1 MEVEPPIKRLAAE
14 GRWPEDVEVWQVAL
28 DLTRPLASVRY
39 LSFLSEDERARATR
53 YRRHEDQVRFAVTR
67 SALRQ
72 LLAEASGI
80 DPARLRFELSDRGK
94 PRLADSARLSFN
106 VSHAG
111 ERALIAFSPVREVG
125 IDIEQVDVTL
135 DWRELSPLVCT
146 AAERRALDA
155 LPPALQPERFFRCW
169 TAKEA
174 LLKALGLGIAERLQ
188 ALTIDLSKPDET
200 GASPSVIVEGTR
212 CDDAATKL
220 RFRWLDVDPGY
231 LGCLAYG
238 PNEPSRT

>member
-1 MEVEPPIKRLAAE
+1 MKRLAPD
-14 GRWPEDVEVWQVAL
+14 GRWPEDLEVWQVAL
-28 DLTRPLASVRY
+28 DWMRPLASVRS
-39 LSFLSEDERARATR
+39 LSFLSDDERARAMR
-53 YRRHEDQVRFAVTR
+53 YRRDVDQIRFAATR

-72 LLAEASGI
+72 LLAGAMGI

-94 PRLADSARLSFN
+94 PRLAGSGRMSFN

-111 ERALIAFSPVREVG
+111 ECALIAFSPVREVG

-146 AAERRALDA
+146 ADERRVLDA
-155 LPPALQPERFFRCW
+155 LPLALQTERFFRCW

-174 LLKALGLGIAERLQ
+174 LLKALGLGITEGLQ

-200 GASPSVIVEGTR
+200 GAPPQAVIEGTPFE
-212 CDDAATKL
+212 DAATKL
-220 RFRWLDVDPGY
+220 RFCWLGVDSGY

-238 PNEPSRT
+238 PIAPSRT